1 MKNII
6 QFRNGFINLPNS
18 SENNISLSMTVMSE
32 LLQFGYIL
40 DQSAIEMLSKTSKDN
55 IINFHDEIIE
65 WLKIMTGSNRNYKP
79 LWSGFPEEVMSKTE
93 EELWLHQVVH
103 YMSNG
108 EYSPNEWTKSRPTAF
123 EQPEYTIITVGS
135 EDKFLN
141 IFTKLISVNQSLTSD
156 DLSIVEWFITSGNE
170 LILPEVIPFKE
181 TLCTLA
187 SYGLNVPVKT
197 VTDVLRIAVKMSGG
211 DISLPKIPNKK
222 KKYNV
227 WSEVKSINH
236 ERDLFKFKKFTRKER
251 RFILGLLEQ
260 TNCDSSEAIVKK
272 ERWVRLGEILHPG
285 EYKTT
290 YPKSFKFFT
299 QVRNEQ
305 VSSWYSNVN
314 KSFENSFEQGLIKL
328 SERPGEMVRK
338 LDWLIRSNDGQVST
352 VLNVFEEIS
361 DKVSNKVLF
370 ETYNHFEKRKKPVT
384 NRTVTIKGKRNKV
397 KLPELPSIKQEYIN
411 NIQDLIVN
419 TLGRKYSSLPS
430 LGNVWIDENLS
441 KIPLPSNMRSLNPSL
456 KPRIRGT
463 RTPMGNQNANTIR
476 AFVHWFDRNGDM
488 DIDLS
493 AIFVGMGK
501 NKVISWNNDYN
512 EEEGLFSGDI
522 RQQQGSCAEYIDI
535 NIQNT
540 LKNGYKYV
548 ILDVRNF
555 NGGSLSD
562 VEDCVFGWMERE
574 FPVANEI
581 FVPSTL
587 SNTIRLTNSATNT
600 IAAIIDVETQEYI
613 FLDIDQ
619 DGLPIASENLDEIL
633 NAIKEYT
640 ETPKFSVFDLLML
653 HVKNRGQLTN
663 NKETADVLFSFEEFS
678 NDYIEILK
686 YM

>member
-6 QFRNGFINLPNS
+6 QFRKGFVNLPNNY
-18 SENNISLSMTVMSE
+18 EDNRSLSLTVVSE

-40 DQSAIEMLSKTSKDN
+40 DQTAIDMLSKTSKDN
-55 IINFHDEIIE
+55 IISFHNEIID
-65 WLKIMTGSNRNYKP
+65 WLKTMTGSNRNYKP
-79 LWSGFPEEVMSKTE
+79 LWSGFPEEVMSKSE

-103 YMSNG
+103 YLSNG
-108 EYSPNEWTKSRPTAF
+108 DYSPNEWTKSRPTAF
-123 EQPEYTIITVGS
+123 EQPDYTVITIGDD
-135 EDKFLN
+135 EKFLK
-141 IFTKLISVNQSLTSD
+141 IFTDLVSVNQSLTSD
-156 DLSIVEWFITSGNE
+156 DLNIVEWFIKSGNE
-170 LILPEVIPFKE
+170 LIFPETIPFKE

-197 VTDVLRIAVKMSGG
+197 VTDVLRIVVKMSGG
-211 DISLPKIPNKK
+211 DISLPKVPNKK
-222 KKYNV
+222 KKFNV
-227 WSEVKSINH
+227 WSEDKTINH

-251 RFILGLLEQ
+251 RFILGLLEK
-260 TNCDSSEAIVKK
+260 TNCDSSEAIIKK

-285 EYKTT
+285 EYINS

-299 QVRNEQ
+299 QIRNEE
-305 VSSWYSNVN
+305 VSSWYSKVN
-314 KSFENSFEQGLIKL
+314 KSFEISFEEGLIKL

-338 LDWLIRSNDGQVST
+338 LDWLIRSNDKEVLT
-352 VLNVFEEIS
+352 ILNVFKEIS

-370 ETYNHFEKRKKPVT
+370 EIYNHFAKRK
-384 NRTVTIKGKRNKV
+384 NRVVNRSVSIKGKRSKV
-397 KLPELPSIKQEYIN
+397 QLPELPSIKQEYIN
-411 NIQDLIVN
+411 NIQDLIIN

-430 LGNVWIDENLS
+430 LGKVWIDDNLN

-476 AFVHWFDRNGDM
+476 AFVHWFDKNGDM

-501 NKVISWNNDYN
+501 NKIISWNNNYN
-512 EEEGLFSGDI
+512 EDEGLFSGDI
-522 RQQQGSCAEYIDI
+522 RHQQGSCAEYIDI
-535 NIQNT
+535 NIENA

-548 ILDVRNF
+548 ILDIRNF

-574 FPVANEI
+574 YPVANEI

-600 IAAIIDVETQEYI
+600 IAAIIDIETQEYI

-640 ETPKFSVFDLLML
+640 EPPKFSVFDLLML
-653 HVKNRGQLTN
+653 HIKNRGQLTD
-663 NKETADVLFSFEEFS
+663 NKENANILFSFEEFS